1 MHKEGICYLDKRG
14 AIAVFVDVGSSSSRW
29 FRKREGRSR
38 VFCFPTKEMNHEERL
53 GKSPFTG
60 LPNVK
65 GTVQR
70 MRGSRIRRRVPN
82 PCSRSGCVHVRV
94 CSDAPDAEGGAAGMT
109 RAAACGVV
117 VASVPWAEPGSRSTR
132 DFESERAWPMSVAN
146 QKTVSGFPHVAWR
159 AAGRRRP

>member
-1 MHKEGICYLDKRG
+1 
-14 AIAVFVDVGSSSSRW
+14 
-29 FRKREGRSR
+29 
-38 VFCFPTKEMNHEERL
+38 MNRIFNRL
-53 GKSPFTG
+53 
-60 LPNVK
+60 LNVK
-65 GTVQR
+65 NTVVEDACIVDSPLR
-70 MRGSRIRRRVPN
+70 PGPVLE
-82 PCSRSGCVHVRV
+82 VHVRPRAGA
-94 CSDAPDAEGGAAGMT
+94 CSDAPAAEGGAAGMT

>member
-1 MHKEGICYLDKRG
+1 M
-14 AIAVFVDVGSSSSRW
+14 
-29 FRKREGRSR
+29 
-38 VFCFPTKEMNHEERL
+38 
-53 GKSPFTG
+53 
-60 LPNVK
+60 
-65 GTVQR
+65 
-70 MRGSRIRRRVPN
+70 
-82 PCSRSGCVHVRV
+82 RV

-109 RAAACGVV
+109 KAAACGVV

>member
-1 MHKEGICYLDKRG
+1 MRSSPEYDLWG

-53 GKSPFTG
+53 AKAHSPDCRTSKAR
-60 LPNVK
+60 L
-65 GTVQR
+65 QR